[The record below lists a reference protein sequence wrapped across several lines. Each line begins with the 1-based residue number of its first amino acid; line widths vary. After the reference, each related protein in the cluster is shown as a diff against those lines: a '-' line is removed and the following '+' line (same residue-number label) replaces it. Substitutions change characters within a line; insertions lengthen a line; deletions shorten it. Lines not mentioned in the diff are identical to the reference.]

1 MKRQDFFFELPEN
14 LIAQKPAKQRRDS
27 RLLVMS
33 DSASDYKLV
42 DAKFPDLLSFL
53 EPNDLLVF
61 NNTKVIPARLFGEK
75 ATGGKIELLIER
87 VIDEKTILTHIR
99 SSRSPKPGSIL
110 TIENAFD
117 VEVVGRQDALFIIKV
132 LSDKAALELI
142 EDNGHMPLPP
152 YIERAEDV
160 EEDKERYQTVYSQK
174 PGAVAAPTAGLHF
187 DNALMDD
194 IKAKGVDIGFVTLH
208 VGAGTFKPVQVDD
221 ISEHVMHSEY
231 LEVDEALVAQVKKAR
246 KLGGRVIAVGTTA
259 VRCLERAASFSDTG
273 QVAPYQGDTD
283 IFITPG
289 YQFKEVDVLLTNFH
303 LPESTLIM
311 LVSALAGYERT
322 MDAYKHAV
330 EKQYRFFS
338 YGDAMLVFPKK

>member
-1 MKRQDFFFELPEN
+1 
-14 LIAQKPAKQRRDS
+14 
-27 RLLVMS
+27 
-33 DSASDYKLV
+33 
-42 DAKFPDLLSFL
+42 
-53 EPNDLLVF
+53 VF

-246 KLGGRVIAVGTTA
+246 KLGGRVIAVGTTS
-259 VRCLERAASFSDTG
+259 VRCLESAASFSDTG